1 MSKGTSGRFPV
12 IGILGAVW
20 GIGGLSLLF
29 GSALYR
35 LYPYS
40 QDLCGMSFQWFH
52 WAALVASLVF
62 MGYAE
67 GYKGFHLKFS
77 PRCAARA
84 LYLKNNPTFM
94 RVLFAPFFCMGY
106 FHATKKRKIVAYAL
120 TLMIVLLIVLVRKLN
135 QPWRGIVD
143 AGVLLGLGWGLVSV
157 WFFCIKAFF
166 GRGFDVAPETPE
178 G

>member
-1 MSKGTSGRFPV
+1 MSNGTGGFPMV
-12 IGILGAVW
+12 GVLGAVW

-29 GSALYR
+29 GSALFR
-35 LYPYS
+35 LYPYA
-40 QDLCGMSFQWFH
+40 QELCGTEFKWIH
-52 WAALVASLVF
+52 WAALAASLVF

-84 LYLKNNPTFM
+84 LYLRKNPTVA
-94 RVLFAPFFCMGY
+94 RVLFAPLFCIGF
-106 FHATKKRKIVAYAL
+106 FHAARKRKIVAYSL
-120 TLMIVLLIVLVRKLN
+120 TTMIVLLVVMVRKLD

-157 WFFCIKAFF
+157 WIFSVKAFL
-166 GRGFDVAPETPE
+166 GKDYDVSPETPE
-178 G
+178 